1 MQPSRCVPA
10 SFLLV
15 PALGIPSLTKHWSI
29 PMSRTSNVLAIVMA
43 GGEGSRLHP
52 LTAERCKPAVPFNGK
67 HRIVDFVLS
76 NLVNSEIYSIYLLV
90 QYKSQS
96 LIEHVRQ
103 SWTMARFIPQHF
115 VTVVPPQMRNG
126 PEWFQG
132 TADSV
137 YQNIH
142 LIESFQ
148 PDIVA
153 VFGADHV
160 YRMDVRQMVDFHVA
174 SKAHVSVATLPVPLS
189 QCSQFGI
196 VETDAHHRISQ
207 FVEKPAST
215 RPMPG
220 STTHTLASMG
230 NYLFNADVLLD
241 ALRKAHAEGHSD
253 FGRDILPTMLKSHK
267 LMAYDF
273 HNNAIPGIAA
283 YEEPGYWRD
292 VGTIDAYFEAHFD
305 TLGATPRF
313 RMTNPQ
319 WPIYASPD
327 LAESAQIENGVL
339 HRSVV
344 GSGSVVDGASLD
356 HAMLRRS
363 VLVERGA
370 HLEHCIVM
378 ERSHIGSGARVRRA
392 IIDQDNDIPPYESIG
407 FDLSADRQRFHVT
420 PSGIVVVPRNF
431 FPVRSGARAGRV
443 VPGRRRGAEPAGFPA
458 NAAGHGLWAA
468 A

>member
-1 MQPSRCVPA
+1 
-10 SFLLV
+10 
-15 PALGIPSLTKHWSI
+15 
-29 PMSRTSNVLAIVMA
+29 MSRTANVLAIVMA

-96 LIEHVRQ
+96 LIEHIRS
-103 SWTMARFIPQHF
+103 SWTMTRFIPQHF

-153 VFGADHV
+153 VFGADHI
-160 YRMDVRQMVDFHVA
+160 YRMDVRQMVDFHRA
-174 SKAHVSVATLPVPLS
+174 SQAHVSVATLPVPLA
-189 QCSQFGI
+189 QCNQFGI
-196 VETDAHHRISQ
+196 VEVDAHHRIAN
-207 FVEKPAST
+207 FVEKPKTVPRA
-215 RPMPG
+215 MPG
-220 STTHTLASMG
+220 SSTHALASMG

-241 ALRKAHAEGHSD
+241 ALKKAHATGHSD
-253 FGRDILPTMLKSHK
+253 FGRDILPTMLQSHR

-273 HNNAIPGIAA
+273 TANEIPGIAPH
-283 YEEPGYWRD
+283 EEHAYWRD
-292 VGTIDAYFEAHFD
+292 VGTIDAYFDAHFD

-313 RMTNPQ
+313 RMTNRE

-327 LAESAQIENGVL
+327 QAESAQIENGL
-339 HRSVV
+339 IHRSVV
-344 GSGSVVDGASLD
+344 GSGSIVDGAALD

-363 VLVERGA
+363 VLVERDA
-370 HLEHCIVM
+370 RLEHCIVM
-378 ERSHIGSGARVRRA
+378 ERSRIGQGALVRRA
-392 IIDQDNDIPPYESIG
+392 IIDQDNDIPPGERIG
-407 FDLSADRQRFHVT
+407 FDLEQDRKRFHVT
-420 PSGIVVVPRNF
+420 QSGIVVVPRQF
-431 FPVRSGARAGRV
+431 FPARGTTVSGSLKVDQVR
-443 VPGRRRGAEPAGFPA
+443 PPASLA
-458 NAAGHGLWAA
+458 VDELRAA

>member
-1 MQPSRCVPA
+1 
-10 SFLLV
+10 
-15 PALGIPSLTKHWSI
+15 
-29 PMSRTSNVLAIVMA
+29 MSRTRNVLAIVMA

-96 LIEHVRQ
+96 LIEHIRQ
-103 SWTMARFIPQHF
+103 SWTMTRFIPEHF

-153 VFGADHV
+153 VFGADHI

-174 SKAHVSVATLPVPLS
+174 NNAHVSVATLPVPLS
-189 QCSQFGI
+189 QTNQFGI
-196 VETDAHHRISQ
+196 VDIDSNHRIRN
-207 FVEKPAST
+207 FVEKPAT
-215 RPMPG
+215 TEPMPG
-220 STTHTLASMG
+220 SSTHALASMG
-230 NYLFNADVLLD
+230 NYLFNADVLLEE
-241 ALRKAHAEGHSD
+241 LKKAHATGHSD
-253 FGRDILPTMLKSHK
+253 FGRDILPTMLQSHR

-273 HNNAIPGIAA
+273 TTNEIPGTEP
-283 YEEPGYWRD
+283 YEEHAYWRD
-292 VGTIDAYFEAHFD
+292 VGTIDAYFDAHFD

-313 RMTNPQ
+313 RMTNRQ

-327 LAESAQIENGVL
+327 QAESAQIEDGVV

-344 GSGSVVDGASLD
+344 GSGSIVDGAMLD

-363 VLVERGA
+363 VLVERNA
-370 HLEHCIVM
+370 RLQHCIVM
-378 ERSHIGSGARVRRA
+378 ERSRIGHGAQIRRA
-392 IIDQDNDIPPYESIG
+392 IIDQDNDIPPNERIG
-407 FDLSADRQRFHVT
+407 FDLEADRARFPVT
-420 PSGIVVVPRNF
+420 PSGIVVVPRSY
-431 FPVRSGARAGRV
+431 FP
-443 VPGRRRGAEPAGFPA
+443 PKRGAAVVTGNGTEDGKLNMAP
-458 NAAGHGLWAA
+458 AA
-468 A
+468 AAVKPVAELTA